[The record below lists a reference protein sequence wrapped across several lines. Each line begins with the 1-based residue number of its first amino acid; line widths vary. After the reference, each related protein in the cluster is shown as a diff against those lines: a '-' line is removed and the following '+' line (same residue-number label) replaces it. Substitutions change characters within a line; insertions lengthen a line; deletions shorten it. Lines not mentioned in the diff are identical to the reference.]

1 MKKMLIR
8 MLALVLALSMN
19 LGLAQAAT
27 DMAGRE
33 VTLQEPARRVVVL
46 TASDV
51 EILYALGAGDTLAG
65 RGEYANY
72 PLTALDVPSVQSGME
87 TNIEQIIAL
96 EPDLV
101 IMAVMAQT
109 PEQVER
115 LEKAGIAVA
124 VTNATDIAGT
134 YEAITLIGSLVGR
147 SDEAAALV
155 KDMQARFDSLRE
167 KAASLEGGSV
177 YFEVSPLMYGL
188 WTAGKGTFMQEI
200 ADIVGLKN
208 AFEDV
213 DGWAEVSQEQ
223 VLLRDPDFIVTV
235 AMYFGEGPT
244 PIEEISSRAGW
255 ENLRA
260 VKNLRVLQLDSDEVS
275 RPGPRLANAAEL
287 LFDLVHTS
295 SQTAKTT
302 E

>member
-1 MKKMLIR
+1 MKKTLGLI
-8 MLALVLALSMN
+8 LSLVLMLSMN
-19 LGLAQAAT
+19 FALALTGT

-46 TASDV
+46 TPSDV

-72 PLTALDVPSVQSGME
+72 PLAALDVPSVQSGME

-101 IMAVMAQT
+101 VMAIMAQT

-124 VTNATDIAGT
+124 VTNAADIAGT

-147 SDEAAALV
+147 NDEAAALID
-155 KDMQARFDSLRE
+155 DMRTRFDSLRE

-177 YFEVSPLMYGL
+177 YFEASPLMYGL

-200 ADIVGLKN
+200 ADIAGL
-208 AFEDV
+208 
-213 DGWAEVSQEQ
+213 
-223 VLLRDPDFIVTV
+223 
-235 AMYFGEGPT
+235 
-244 PIEEISSRAGW
+244 
-255 ENLRA
+255 
-260 VKNLRVLQLDSDEVS
+260 
-275 RPGPRLANAAEL
+275 
-287 LFDLVHTS
+287 
-295 SQTAKTT
+295 
-302 E
+302 

>member
-72 PLTALDVPSVQSGME
+72 PLAALDVPSVQSGME

-101 IMAVMAQT
+101 IMAIMSQT

-188 WTAGKGTFMQEI
+188 WTAGKGTFMDEL
-200 ADIVGLKN
+200 ATMCGLTN
-208 AFEDV
+208 AFADV
-213 DGWAEVSQEQ
+213 EGWAEISEEQ
-223 VLLRDPDFIVTV
+223 VLERDPDYIVTIS
-235 AMYFGEGPT
+235 MYYGEGPT
-244 PIEEISSRAGW
+244 PVEEIKSRAGW
-255 ENLRA
+255 DALKA
-260 VKNLRVLQLDSDEVS
+260 VQNDAIFNADSNEVS
-275 RPGPRLANAAEL
+275 RPGPRLKDAAEAL
-287 LFDLVHTS
+287 YTFVTGEEALTP
-295 SQTAKTT
+295 AA
-302 E
+302 

>member
-72 PLTALDVPSVQSGME
+72 PLAVLDAPSVQSGME

-101 IMAVMAQT
+101 VMAVMAQT

>member
-33 VTLQEPARRVVVL
+33 VTLKEPARRVVVL

-72 PLTALDVPSVQSGME
+72 PLAALDAPSVQSGME

-101 IMAVMAQT
+101 IIAIMAQT

-155 KDMQARFDSLRE
+155 NDMQARFDSLRE

-213 DGWAEVSQEQ
+213 NGW
-223 VLLRDPDFIVTV
+223 
-235 AMYFGEGPT
+235 EGPT

>member
-72 PLTALDVPSVQSGME
+72 PLAALDVPSVQSGME
-87 TNIEQIIAL
+87 TNIEQVIAL

-101 IMAVMAQT
+101 IMAIMAQT

>member
-1 MKKMLIR
+1 
-8 MLALVLALSMN
+8 
-19 LGLAQAAT
+19 
-27 DMAGRE
+27 
-33 VTLQEPARRVVVL
+33 
-46 TASDV
+46 
-51 EILYALGAGDTLAG
+51 
-65 RGEYANY
+65 
-72 PLTALDVPSVQSGME
+72 
-87 TNIEQIIAL
+87 
-96 EPDLV
+96 
-101 IMAVMAQT
+101 
-109 PEQVER
+109 
-115 LEKAGIAVA
+115 
-124 VTNATDIAGT
+124 
-134 YEAITLIGSLVGR
+134 
-147 SDEAAALV
+147 
-155 KDMQARFDSLRE
+155 
-167 KAASLEGGSV
+167 
-177 YFEVSPLMYGL
+177 MYGL

-213 DGWAEVSQEQ
+213 NGWAEVSQEQ
-223 VLLRDPDFIVTV
+223 VLERDPDFIVTV

-244 PIEEISSRAGW
+244 PVEEISSRAGW

>member
-46 TASDV
+46 TPSDV

-213 DGWAEVSQEQ
+213 NGWAEVSQEQ
-223 VLLRDPDFIVTV
+223 VLARDPDFIVTT

-244 PIEEISSRAGW
+244 PVEEISSRAGW

>member
-46 TASDV
+46 TPSDV

-72 PLTALDVPSVQSGME
+72 PLTALDAPSVQSGME

-155 KDMQARFDSLRE
+155 NDMQARFDSLRE

>member
-72 PLTALDVPSVQSGME
+72 PLAALDVPSVQSGME

-213 DGWAEVSQEQ
+213 DGWAEGHQKPARTAAGQ
-223 VLLRDPDFIVTV
+223 RRGIAPRPP
-235 AMYFGEGPT
+235 AGKRC
-244 PIEEISSRAGW
+244 RAS
-255 ENLRA
+255 
-260 VKNLRVLQLDSDEVS
+260 V
-275 RPGPRLANAAEL
+275 
-287 LFDLVHTS
+287 
-295 SQTAKTT
+295 
-302 E
+302 

>member
-33 VTLQEPARRVVVL
+33 VTLQEPAQRVVVL

-72 PLTALDVPSVQSGME
+72 PPAALDAPSVQSGME

-101 IMAVMAQT
+101 IMAIMAQT

-134 YEAITLIGSLVGR
+134 YEAITLIGTLVGR
-147 SDEAAALV
+147 SDEAAALI

-177 YFEVSPLMYGL
+177 YFEASPLMYGL
-188 WTAGKGTFMQEI
+188 WTAGKGTFMQEL

-213 DGWAEVSQEQ
+213 NGWAEVSQEQ
-223 VLLRDPDFIVTV
+223 VLARDPDFIVTT

-244 PIEEISSRAGW
+244 PTEEISSRAGW

-260 VKNLRVLQLDSDEVS
+260 VKNLRVLQMDSDEVS
-275 RPGPRLANAAEL
+275 RPGPRLADAAQR
-287 LFDLVHTS
+287 LFDLVHTGG
-295 SQTAKTT
+295 QTAKTA

>member
-46 TASDV
+46 TPSDV

-72 PLTALDVPSVQSGME
+72 PLTALDAPSVQSGME